1 MKVSPKIGSLREH
14 EFFVSQE
21 HCIDFDGIS
30 ILATPHLLWEM
41 EHCALDL
48 LQESLEE
55 GELSLGVQVDLE
67 HRSMAIE
74 LDHVICTAKVVHREG
89 PLVTF
94 HIAAEVNGKCLSQ
107 GLHKRR
113 VVDRAGVKSR
123 LESLRMSNLENQ

>member
-1 MKVSPKIGSLREH
+1 MKVSPKTGTIREH

-55 GELSLGVQVDLE
+55 DEISLGVQIDIE
-67 HRSMAIE
+67 HRSMAVE

-89 PLVTF
+89 TLLTF
-94 HIAAEVNGKCLSQ
+94 HLTAESNGKCLAQ

-113 VVDRAGVKSR
+113 VVDKASLKSR
-123 LESLRMSNLENQ
+123 LESLRMSSINHQ

>member
-1 MKVSPKIGSLREH
+1 MKVSPKTGSLREH

-48 LQESLEE
+48 LQESLDEDE
-55 GELSLGVQVDLE
+55 ISLGVQIDIE
-67 HRSMAIE
+67 HRSMAVE
-74 LDHVICTAKVVHREG
+74 LEHVICTAKVVHREG
-89 PLVTF
+89 TLVTF
-94 HIAAEVNGKCLSQ
+94 HISAESNGKCLAQ

-113 VVDRAGVKSR
+113 VVNRANIKNR
-123 LESLRMSNLENQ
+123 LESLRMSSMNHQ

>member
-1 MKVSPKIGSLREH
+1 MKVSPKTGSLREH
-14 EFFVSQE
+14 EFFVSPDQ
-21 HCIDFDGIS
+21 CIDFDGIS

-55 GELSLGVQVDLE
+55 GELSLGVQIDLE
-67 HRSMAIE
+67 HRSMAVE
-74 LDHVICTAKVVHREG
+74 LDHVVCTAKVVHREG

-94 HIAAEVNGKCLSQ
+94 HISAEANGRCLSQ

-113 VVDRAGVKSR
+113 VVDRSDINYR
-123 LESLRMSNLENQ
+123 LESLRINSMNRQ